1 MLDIKWMLLPLFAQ
15 FLLSILVY
23 GIARIRRGEA
33 VKNGLV
39 KGRFFKTFEGEPP
52 PRDVI
57 AADQLVLN
65 LFEMPVLFFTVA
77 LLIITLKLNDNVQM
91 ALAFLYV
98 SLRFWHAYI
107 KIQNGRLTLRAL
119 VFTVSAVILTCMW
132 IWLMVQAFIS

>member
-33 VKNGLV
+33 VKKGLV

-91 ALAFLYV
+91 ALASLYV

-107 KIQNGRLTLRAL
+107 KIQNGRLTLRAF
-119 VFTVSAVILTCMW
+119 VFTISAVILTGMW
-132 IWLMVQAFIS
+132 IWLMIQAFIS

>member
-33 VKNGLV
+33 VKKGLV

-91 ALAFLYV
+91 ALASLYV

-119 VFTVSAVILTCMW
+119 VFTISTVILTCMW

>member
-15 FLLSILVY
+15 FLLSISVY
-23 GIARIRRGEA
+23 GISRLRRGEA
-33 VKNGLV
+33 VKKGLV

-52 PRDVI
+52 PRDVM
-57 AADQLVLN
+57 AADQLILN
-65 LFEMPVLFFTVA
+65 LFEMPVLFFTVT

-91 ALAFLYV
+91 ALATLYV

-119 VFTVSAVILTCMW
+119 IFTVSAVILTCMW